1 MILDETERFS
11 DMIEAFECDFLLAM
25 DKTSKF
31 SLKDLQ
37 ETIEEDCNSKLKK
50 DLFEYLIQNR
60 IFIDSLT
67 DEELK
72 RYKKTILTYYR
83 ARLKSKIRRFF
94 KLEK

>member
-1 MILDETERFS
+1 MNDLFDIFAGVGLPLSIFSIGIKKVKNMI
-11 DMIEAFECDFLLAM
+11 IE
-25 DKTSKF
+25 DKIKGA
-31 SLKDLQ
+31 D
-37 ETIEEDCNSKLKK
+37 KK

-94 KLEK
+94 KIEK

>member
-1 MILDETERFS
+1 MNFSILPFALPLS
-11 DMIEAFECDFLLAM
+11 FLNFGVKLMKKIIIED
-25 DKTSKF
+25 TI
-31 SLKDLQ
+31 KDL
-37 ETIEEDCNSKLKK
+37 DKK
-50 DLFEYLIQNR
+50 VLFDYLIQNR

-94 KLEK
+94 KIEK

>member
-1 MILDETERFS
+1 MNDLFDIFAGVGFPLLFPLSIFSRGIKMVKKMI
-11 DMIEAFECDFLLAM
+11 IE
-25 DKTSKF
+25 DKIKGV
-31 SLKDLQ
+31 D
-37 ETIEEDCNSKLKK
+37 KK

-83 ARLKSKIRRFF
+83 ARLKIKIRRFF
-94 KLEK
+94 KIEK

>member
-1 MILDETERFS
+1 MNDLFDIFVGVGLPLLFPLSISSRAIKMVKKMI
-11 DMIEAFECDFLLAM
+11 IE
-25 DKTSKF
+25 DKIKGA
-31 SLKDLQ
+31 D
-37 ETIEEDCNSKLKK
+37 KK

-72 RYKKTILTYYR
+72 RYKKTILSYYR

>member
-1 MILDETERFS
+1 MNDLFDIFAVVGFPLLFPLSIFSRGIKMFKKMI
-11 DMIEAFECDFLLAM
+11 IE
-25 DKTSKF
+25 DKIKGV
-31 SLKDLQ
+31 D
-37 ETIEEDCNSKLKK
+37 KK

>member
-1 MILDETERFS
+1 MNDLFDIFAGVGLPLLFPLSIFSRGIKMVKKMI
-11 DMIEAFECDFLLAM
+11 IE
-25 DKTSKF
+25 DKIKGV
-31 SLKDLQ
+31 D
-37 ETIEEDCNSKLKK
+37 KK

>member
-1 MILDETERFS
+1 MNDLFDIFS
-11 DMIEAFECDFLLAM
+11 GIGLPLLVPLSIFSRGITMVKKIIIE
-25 DKTSKF
+25 DKI
-31 SLKDLQ
+31 KDV
-37 ETIEEDCNSKLKK
+37 DKK

-60 IFIDSLT
+60 IFIYSLT

-94 KLEK
+94 KIEK

>member
-1 MILDETERFS
+1 MNDLFDIF
-11 DMIEAFECDFLLAM
+11 AGVGFPLL
-25 DKTSKF
+25 F
-31 SLKDLQ
+31 SLSIFSRGIKMFKKMI
-37 ETIEEDCNSKLKK
+37 IEDKIKGVDKK